1 MDYKDF
7 SKKELAEI
15 LDIIQSTLTCRTEND
30 VLAAAGRGKELVSA
44 DMSVCALGETSTGR
58 LLKVANDNWPG
69 GRPGA
74 YRPEEHFKNDTIFP
88 FNLEH
93 SRAYTWS
100 ESQRRFPEKQFID
113 LMNRAAEFRLKYG
126 ISSGISLD
134 GPSWSIF
141 SFAGDCDRFTGH
153 HLRVLDIVTPH
164 LHQAFVRVC
173 GAQPRADFEL
183 STREREVLGWM
194 KEGKTNWEISVILSI
209 SERTVKF
216 HVQNIERKLNAVN
229 KAHAIAIALDNGL
242 VT

>member
-15 LDIIQSTLTCRTEND
+15 LNIIQSTLTCKTEND
-30 VLAAAGRGKELVSA
+30 VIVLTGRIKELVSA

-58 LLKVANDNWPG
+58 LLKVANDN
-69 GRPGA
+69 RPGEWA
-74 YRPEEHFKNDTIFP
+74 GIYSSEELYKEDIVFP
-88 FNLEH
+88 FSLEH

-100 ESQRRFPEKQFID
+100 EAQRRFPEKQFID
-113 LMNRAAEFRLKYG
+113 LMNKAAEFRLKFG
-126 ISSGISLD
+126 ISSGISSD
-134 GPSWSIF
+134 GPNWSIF
-141 SFAGDCDRFTGH
+141 SFAGDCNRFTSH
-153 HLRVLDIVTPH
+153 HLKVLDMITPH
-164 LHQAFVRVC
+164 LHQAFIRIC
-173 GAQPRADFEL
+173 GAPPRTDFEL

-194 KEGKTNWEISVILSI
+194 KEGKTNWEISVILNI